1 MRDSYDY
8 LIVGAGLSGLVL
20 AERLGSLGRTCLVVE
35 RRNHIGGNCHDR
47 KDRNGLFYHVY
58 GPHYFRTNSELVRTY
73 LSRFTQWTE
82 AKYRVNVFTR
92 GTYWSFPINLGT
104 FRQFSRN
111 PAATEDD
118 FKAYLS
124 RSAVPIASPSNSKE
138 AILSSVGHELYEL
151 FYKGYT
157 EKQWGRPAEALDA
170 SVCRRIPIHTGLDER
185 YFRDEFQALPR
196 LGYDPMFEAILEAS
210 KADLRLETDHRD
222 VVRLVRH
229 RHLIYSGPLD
239 EYFDCRFGPLPYRT
253 ARYALEELDEGGV
266 PAGGFVQPVLQVNYP
281 GPEPFTRTVELKHVT
296 GQVSRASN
304 LVREFPAEYRPGESD
319 PNYPVPGP
327 ESDALAGR
335 YRELAEREPGVTFIG
350 RLAQYRYLNMDQVVG
365 AALHMFEKLRDAR
378 P

>member
-20 AERLGSLGRTCLVVE
+20 AERLGSLGRSCLVVE

-73 LSRFTQWTE
+73 LSRFTQWQD

-92 GTYWSFPINLGT
+92 GTYWSFPVNLGT
-104 FRQFSRN
+104 FRQLSRN
-111 PAATEDD
+111 PEATEDD
-118 FKAYLS
+118 FKAYIA
-124 RSAVPIASPSNSKE
+124 RSAVPIANPANSKE
-138 AILSSVGHELYEL
+138 AILASVGTELYEL

-196 LGYDPMFEAILEAS
+196 LGYDSMFQAILEAS
-210 KADLRLETDHRD
+210 GADLRLETDYRD

-239 EYFDCRFGPLPYRT
+239 EYFDGRFGPLPYRT
-253 ARYALEELDEGGV
+253 ARYALEEIGEPGV

-281 GPEPFTRTVELKHVT
+281 GPEAFTRTVELKHVT

-327 ESDALAGR
+327 ESDALSAR
-335 YRELAEREPGVTFIG
+335 YRELADREPGVTFIG

-365 AALHMFEKLRDAR
+365 AALHTFEKLRDAAA
-378 P
+378 